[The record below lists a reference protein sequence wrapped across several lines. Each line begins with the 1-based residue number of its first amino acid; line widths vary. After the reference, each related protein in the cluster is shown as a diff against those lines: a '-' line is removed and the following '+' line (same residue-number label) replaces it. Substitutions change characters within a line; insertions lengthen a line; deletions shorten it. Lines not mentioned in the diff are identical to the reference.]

1 METLT
6 GQELVG
12 RQEFMATEANPFH
25 FVDSGLDHV
34 YLVGIQYF
42 ANPDGTFAA
51 EIPAI
56 KQLMKL
62 IARDILLSPKDLT
75 GKEVRFLRKR
85 LGKKA
90 SEYCTYLGIGPEM
103 LSRVENGNT
112 KVSIQV
118 QKLAKL
124 SYCAFSED
132 EKLVECAKG
141 ILQSILEDMS
151 IQEKKP
157 KIVLQVDAHHEWR
170 ELQAA

>member
-1 METLT
+1 
-6 GQELVG
+6 
-12 RQEFMATEANPFH
+12 
-25 FVDSGLDHV
+25 
-34 YLVGIQYF
+34 
-42 ANPDGTFAA
+42 
-51 EIPAI
+51 
-56 KQLMKL
+56 
-62 IARDILLSPKDLT
+62 
-75 GKEVRFLRKR
+75 
-85 LGKKA
+85 
-90 SEYCTYLGIGPEM
+90 M

-141 ILQSILEDMS
+141 ILQSILEDRS